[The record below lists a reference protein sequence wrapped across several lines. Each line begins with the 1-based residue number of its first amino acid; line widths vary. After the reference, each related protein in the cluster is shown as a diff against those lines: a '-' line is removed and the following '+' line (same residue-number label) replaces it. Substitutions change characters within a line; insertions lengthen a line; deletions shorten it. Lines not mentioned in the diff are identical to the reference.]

1 MKQTGKRRRFLTTVL
16 AGILAVM
23 TSMTAFAAGSS
34 SETDAGKGSITIS
47 NPQKDVAYYAY
58 KIFDVSYTKTESQQA
73 NEQGS
78 FSYSIAGDADFLD
91 AVKTFAGGTETNG
104 VITGQGLTL
113 TKAAGSNAYT
123 VEGDSAF
130 SSAAFANAMKT
141 KAVTLG
147 TAGGVSIGTGT
158 GPDTDGSYTALT
170 INDLPLGYYLVV
182 GYTST
187 GTPLETEALCNLTTT
202 DPSVTIKDKNDTPFK
217 KEITKVNTADVTG
230 VDSATG
236 KTVKVGDVLT
246 YTITGDIP
254 DRSGVATYYYHA
266 SDTMTKGLKFNE
278 AGFTVTIGGETVT
291 PEKQESGSIAND
303 TTGDKI
309 WYRAANTTDGGGFDL
324 SLDLMSTK
332 SDGSFK
338 YADGAK
344 IVITYTATVTEDSV
358 KEVGV
363 NKAELTYGTDPD
375 NLAKT
380 TPQKVKT
387 WSSMIEVDKYED
399 DGTGSANMDKPL
411 AGAKFVLK
419 KGTAYYKGTKADGT
433 VITSTDDAPVS
444 TTDTAD
450 LDKVEWV
457 ASAGGAVPADL
468 STVTVLTTADT
479 DPNKG
484 KAFFAGLENGI
495 YELIEVEAPAGYN
508 LLQEPVMVEVF
519 TVATEAADGTVTV
532 KTGTIDEKDK
542 IDVYGWDAGM
552 TLTDYTSQTVT
563 AQVLNKSGSFLPST
577 GGIGTTIFY
586 IAGGVL
592 LVAAAAW
599 FVISRR
605 KTGAQ
610 K

>member
-1 MKQTGKRRRFLTTVL
+1 MKQTGNRRRLWAAVL

-47 NPQKDVAYYAY
+47 NPQKDVQYYAY
-58 KIFDVSYTKTESQQA
+58 KIFDVSYTKTDAQQA

-104 VITGQGLTL
+104 VITGQGLTM

-123 VEGDSAF
+123 VSTESSFSA
-130 SSAAFANAMKT
+130 AAFANAMKT
-141 KAVTLG
+141 KAVDLG
-147 TAGGVSIGTGT
+147 TAKGVSIGTGL
-158 GPDTDGSYTALT
+158 GPDTAGNYAALT
-170 INDLPLGYYLVV
+170 KGDLPLGYYLVV
-182 GYTST
+182 GYTNT

-202 DPSVTIKDKNDTPFK
+202 DPAVTIKDKNDTPFK
-217 KEITKVNTADVTG
+217 KEVTKVNTDTVTG

-236 KTVKVGDVLT
+236 RTVKVGDVLT

-254 DRSGVATYYYHA
+254 DRTGTATYYYHA
-266 SDTMTKGLKFNE
+266 SDTMTKGLKFNKT
-278 AGFTVTIGGETVT
+278 GLTITIGGTTVT
-291 PEKQESGSIAND
+291 PDEQTTGSIADN
-303 TTGDKI
+303 TEGDKI
-309 WYRAANTTDGGGFDL
+309 WYRAANDTDGGGFDL
-324 SLDLMSTK
+324 SLDLMKKT
-332 SDGSFK
+332 GNNFT
-338 YADGAK
+338 YADGAQ

-358 KEVGV
+358 EQIGV
-363 NKAELTYGTDPD
+363 NEAKLKYGTDPGS
-375 NLAKT
+375 LAES

-399 DGTGSANMDKPL
+399 DGAGNADTSKPL

-450 LDKVEWV
+450 LAKVEWV
-457 ASAGGAVPADL
+457 ASAGGAVPDDL

-479 DPNKG
+479 DPDKG
-484 KAFFAGLENGI
+484 KAFFAGVENGI
-495 YELIEVEAPAGYN
+495 YELVEVEAPAGYN
-508 LLQEPVMVEVF
+508 LLQNPVRVEIF
-519 TVATEAADGTVTV
+519 TVATEAADGTVAL
-532 KTGTIDEKDK
+532 KTGTISDADK
-542 IDVYGWDAGM
+542 AIAAYGWDASM
-552 TLTDYTSQTVT
+552 TLTEYTSQTVT
-563 AQVLNKSGSFLPST
+563 AQVLNKSGAFLPST

-586 IAGGVL
+586 VVGSVL

-605 KTGAQ
+605 RAGAG